1 MIMTYDLDR
10 SWRSQLA
17 VTLGLI
23 AAAGL
28 LGAILYFALPAPS
41 RLIGWPFA

>member
-1 MIMTYDLDR
+1 MVSDNIGP
-10 SWRSQLA
+10 SWHTQLA

-28 LGAILYFALPAPS
+28 LGAVLYFALPAPAQFV
-41 RLIGWPFA
+41 GWPFG

>member
-1 MIMTYDLDR
+1 MSFDLEQ

-28 LGAILYFALPAPS
+28 LGVLFHFVLPT
-41 RLIGWPFA
+41 LVKWVGWPFA